1 MRTTALIKQ
10 IQRDAPKWSSE
21 DIRELI
27 NEVQRYVYSNPI
39 SQMRMYDTSTG
50 SDPILNTT
58 SGTYEYS
65 IGTSNGF
72 SYDASGVYVV
82 YTSLT
87 DIDGSKV
94 SVDIIPATETDAAKV
109 RFIDTDP
116 GTSTYYVWAFRKP
129 PEITSSSVQLTIPP
143 DYHLTLVKKGV
154 MGLIE
159 TSDSGKSSQWEEFE
173 VFYKKKFLSS
183 MNKNS
188 RGNKGSYIVKP
199 QGF

>member
-27 NEVQRYVYSNPI
+27 NEVQRIVYSNPV

-50 SDPILNTT
+50 SDPILTT
-58 SGTYEYS
+58 TAGTYEYS

-72 SYDASGVYVV
+72 DYNASCVYIV

-87 DIDGSKV
+87 DVEGSRV
-94 SVDIIPATETDAAKV
+94 STDIIPATETDAAKV
-109 RFIDTDP
+109 RFIDDDP
-116 GTSTYYVWAFRKP
+116 GSSTYYVWAFRKP
-129 PEITSSSVQLTIPP
+129 PEITSTSVQLTIPP

-159 TSDSGKSSQWEEFE
+159 TSDSGTSRQWEDFE
-173 VFYKKKFLSS
+173 RFYKTKFLTK
-183 MNKNS
+183 MNKNA
-188 RGNKGSYIVKP
+188 RDNKGSYQLKR